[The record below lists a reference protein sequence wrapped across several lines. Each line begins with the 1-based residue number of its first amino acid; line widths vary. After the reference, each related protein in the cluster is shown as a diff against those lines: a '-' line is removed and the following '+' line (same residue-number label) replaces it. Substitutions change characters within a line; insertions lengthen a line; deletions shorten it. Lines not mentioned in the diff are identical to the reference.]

1 MILNSETFWMH
12 VNIKLIEL
20 ILLTLI
26 MSGLIIFGPAEEKA
40 ATSGAGLVCR
50 IVVVLEILAVGFL

>member
-1 MILNSETFWMH
+1 
-12 VNIKLIEL
+12 
-20 ILLTLI
+20 

-50 IVVVLEILAVGFL
+50 IVSVLEILAVGFLLENKYIIMLALFNCEQ